1 MKKFNTSGIIAVWIL
16 SILLILCIALGVA
29 WYNFLAE
36 DNTTTQYQRDTCII
50 VDADIIEL
58 YTHGVVVGY
67 NGMRY
72 NVPCEIGKIDL
83 SKSIRV
89 KIDTQGTET
98 SLDDTLVKAFI
109 E

>member
-1 MKKFNTSGIIAVWIL
+1 MKRISTGGIIAVWIL
-16 SILLILCIALGVA
+16 SILLILCIALGIT
-29 WYNFLAE
+29 WYNFLTE
-36 DNTTTQYQRDTCII
+36 ENTTEQYQRDTCII

-58 YTHGVVVGY
+58 YSHGIVVSY

-83 SKSIRV
+83 SESVRV
-89 KIDTQGTET
+89 KIDE
-98 SLDDTLVKAFI
+98 SSFDDTLVKAFI